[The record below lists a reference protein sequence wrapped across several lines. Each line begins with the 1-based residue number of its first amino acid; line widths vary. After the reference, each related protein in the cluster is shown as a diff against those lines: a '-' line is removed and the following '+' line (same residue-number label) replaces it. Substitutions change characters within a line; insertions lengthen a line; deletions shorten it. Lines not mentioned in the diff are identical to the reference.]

1 MTKVKLQSNLYIKDT
16 DGYLKMCPIYIAL
29 KGTCECAIYIGH
41 QLEPDNLPFMSSCT
55 LYTGSNYMHY
65 SLNRENET
73 VLYRFIY
80 LPFKAGLTVLVVRT
94 CYKQVPF
101 KAGLTVLVVRTCYKQ
116 VPFKAGLTVLVVRT
130 CYKQVPFKEGLT
142 VLVVRT
148 CYKQVPFKAGLTCSE
163 DFQIKP
169 YYSQTC
175 LM

>member
-41 QLEPDNLPFMSSCT
+41 QLEPDNLPFTSSCT

-73 VLYRFIY
+73 VLYRFI
-80 LPFKAGLTVLVVRT
+80 

-130 CYKQVPFKEGLT
+130 CYKQG
-142 VLVVRT
+142 
-148 CYKQVPFKAGLTCSE
+148 PFKAGLTGRVAR
-163 DFQIKP
+163 
-169 YYSQTC
+169 T
-175 LM
+175 

>member
-1 MTKVKLQSNLYIKDT
+1 
-16 DGYLKMCPIYIAL
+16 
-29 KGTCECAIYIGH
+29 
-41 QLEPDNLPFMSSCT
+41 
-55 LYTGSNYMHY
+55 
-65 SLNRENET
+65 
-73 VLYRFIY
+73 
-80 LPFKAGLTVLVVRT
+80 VRT

-101 KAGLTVLVVRTCYKQ
+101 KA
-116 VPFKAGLTVLVVRT
+116 
-130 CYKQVPFKEGLT
+130 GLT